1 MINLSAGYRM
11 IKSRRDRRQGAFGKG
26 MMDFV
31 LCICI
36 SKEIPSSIFKFKSIF
51 LSSIITKSYKIGLN
65 INRKTKLCNALYIT
79 SEIILTKC

>member
-1 MINLSAGYRM
+1 M

-36 SKEIPSSIFKFKSIF
+36 SKEIPSFISKFKGIF
-51 LSSIITKSYKIGLN
+51 LSSIITKGYKMELN
-65 INRKTKLCNALYIT
+65 INRKIKLCNALDIT
-79 SEIILTKC
+79 AEIMLIEC